1 MYNPVSARWSWE
13 EKVPLIFDE
22 EDIRQGLHLPHF
34 VCVTRLIA
42 MAWRRKSADS
52 VNTVHVQDGKPPEA
66 KYIRWAEEE
75 EDETQ
80 EEIAG
85 ETWRPLDGKIGIVP
99 MDARYSISNFARL
112 KSPSG
117 EITAG
122 HYYDE
127 RYWAAVKNCGLLDL
141 TSTARRRRELVIP
154 KSIQTALD
162 NLQCGVPP
170 AAFATDRG
178 ILEKSGW
185 SAYSKAAAHLRPS
198 ELRRAVRRFVDP
210 ELFDTLLLMKREGEA
225 VLGESLTDLMSV
237 LDARYLPGFAERRLR
252 WEMLRLARMAV
263 VA

>member
-1 MYNPVSARWSWE
+1 MYNPVSERWSWE

-22 EDIRQGLHLPHF
+22 EETRQGLHLPHF

-66 KYIRWAEEE
+66 KYIRWDEEE

-80 EEIAG
+80 EDIAG

-127 RYWAAVKNCGLLDL
+127 RNWAAVKNCGLLDL
-141 TSTARRRRELVIP
+141 TSAARRWRVLVVP
-154 KSIQTALD
+154 KSIQTALE
-162 NLQCGVPP
+162 NLECGVHPSHY
-170 AAFATDRG
+170 AMDRG

-185 SAYSKAAAHLRPS
+185 SSYSKAAVHLRPS
-198 ELRRAVRRFVDP
+198 ALRRAASRIVDAD
-210 ELFDTLLLMKREGEA
+210 LFDALMRMKDEGDA
-225 VLGESLTDLMSV
+225 RLGESLTDLMAV
-237 LDARYLPGFAERRLR
+237 LNDQFVPGFSQRNLR
-252 WEMLRLARMAV
+252 WEMLRLARMSL